1 MNDPMLELAQQS
13 ATNAT
18 FMAHV
23 IDQQARRENKGWAE
37 LATDL
42 EITLAQLARLAL
54 CQKPRETFFAQDVA
68 QIAGYS
74 GINRIVLL
82 HLLDCAERGIRL
94 KKHAAPH
101 PERIVKQEKR
111 RFMSGQRVWGAVGFA
126 ALLLLVLGA
135 FALVAPRGETA
146 TLVVS
151 AGEVVVSQADGALF
165 AGTTGTAVP
174 VGEIITVSAGDTIRL
189 ADSAT
194 AQLRLNDGST
204 VDLYSGTTLTV
215 AELVT
220 DGDYHVQLS
229 LLSGKILNRVV
240 RLLKPGDT
248 FEIKTPSSTASVRG
262 TVFTVEAQSEESSQ
276 IVVTEGVVR
285 VALADAFVDVSPGF
299 QVTAVLNQPL
309 QVVPASEPNEAPTI
323 APTDTPPA
331 TNTAVPSAT
340 PEASDTATGVAPT
353 SPAGTPTQVPG
364 NPPTDVPGNGNP
376 PPGGATP
383 PGLIATPTLVPTETL
398 LPVPAPTD
406 TSVPAPSSTPAPAET
421 DTPVPVPSDTPV
433 PVPSDTP
440 TSGNLVTICHNGSTI
455 QVDES
460 AVDAHLNHGDTL
472 GPCPTSTP

>member
-42 EITLAQLARLAL
+42 ELTLAQLARLAL

-94 KKHAAPH
+94 KKHAAPR

-165 AGTTGTAVP
+165 AGATDTAVP
-174 VGEIITVSAGDTIRL
+174 AGEIITVSAGDTIRL

-204 VDLYSGTTLTV
+204 VDLYGGTTLTV

-262 TVFTVEAQSEESSQ
+262 TIFTVETQSEESSQ

-285 VALADAFVDVSPGF
+285 VALADAFVDVNPGF

-309 QVVPASEPNEAPTI
+309 QVMPADEPNEAPTN
-323 APTDTPPA
+323 TPPA

-340 PEASDTATGVAPT
+340 PEASDTAVAPT

-364 NPPTDVPGNGNP
+364 NPPTTVPGNGNP

-398 LPVPAPTD
+398 LPAPTD
-406 TSVPAPSSTPAPAET
+406 TSAPVPSSTPVPSAT
-421 DTPVPVPSDTPV
+421 DTPVPVPSDTDTPV

-440 TSGNLVTICHNGSTI
+440 TSGNLVTICHNGNTI

-472 GPCPTSTP
+472 GPCPTPTP

>member
-1 MNDPMLELAQQS
+1 MNDPMLELAQRS
-13 ATNAT
+13 ATNAA

-37 LATDL
+37 LATNL
-42 EITLAQLARLAL
+42 EITLAQLTKLAL
-54 CQKPRETFFAQDVA
+54 CQIPREAFFAQDVA
-68 QIAGYS
+68 QMAGYS
-74 GINRIVLL
+74 SINRVVLL
-82 HLLDCAERGIRL
+82 HLLDCAERGVRI
-94 KKHAAPH
+94 KKHAAPQ

-111 RFMSGQRVWGAVGFA
+111 RFMSGQRKWGAVGFA

-135 FALVAPRGETA
+135 FALVSPRGETA

-151 AGEVVVSQADGALF
+151 AGEAVVSQANGALL
-165 AGTTGTAVP
+165 AGTTDTAVP
-174 VGEIITVSAGDTIRL
+174 AGEIITVGAGDTIRL
-189 ADSAT
+189 ADTAT

-204 VDLYSGTTLTV
+204 VDLFSGTTLNV

-220 DGDYHVQLS
+220 DGDYRVQLS

-240 RLLKPGDT
+240 RLLKPGNT
-248 FEIKTPSSTASVRG
+248 FEVKTPSSTASVRG
-262 TVFTVEAQSEESSQ
+262 TVFTVETQSETSAQ

-285 VALADAFVDVSPGF
+285 VAMADAFVDVNPGQ

-309 QVVPASEPNEAPTI
+309 QVVPLSQPTAAPTS
-323 APTDTPPA
+323 APTDTPTA
-331 TNTAVPSAT
+331 TDTAVPSAT
-340 PEASDTATGVAPT
+340 PEPSDTAVAPT

-383 PGLIATPTLVPTETL
+383 PGLIATPTLVPTQTL
-398 LPVPAPTD
+398 LPAPAPTTTN
-406 TSVPAPSSTPAPAET
+406 TSAPPATN
-421 DTPVPVPSDTPV
+421 TPVPVATDTAV

-440 TSGNLVTICHNGSTI
+440 TSGNLVTICHKGDTI

-472 GPCPTSTP
+472 GPCATSTP